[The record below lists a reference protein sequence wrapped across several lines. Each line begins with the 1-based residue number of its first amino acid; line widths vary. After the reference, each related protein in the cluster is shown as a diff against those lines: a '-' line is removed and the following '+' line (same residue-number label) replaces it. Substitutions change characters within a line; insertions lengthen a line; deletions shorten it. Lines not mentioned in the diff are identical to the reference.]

1 MYRVVKGGQ
10 QIQGYVSVCVLVF
23 MVWFVNLKGTE
34 ELTVMFKV
42 YVYTKQYNTIIHDE
56 DKETTCMGHLQQ

>member
-42 YVYTKQYNTIIHDE
+42 YLYTKQYNNT
-56 DKETTCMGHLQQ
+56 